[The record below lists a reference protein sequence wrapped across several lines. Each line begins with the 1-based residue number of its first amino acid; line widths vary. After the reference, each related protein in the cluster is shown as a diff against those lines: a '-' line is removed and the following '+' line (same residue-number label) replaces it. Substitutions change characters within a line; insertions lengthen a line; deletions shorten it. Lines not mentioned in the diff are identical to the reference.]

1 MTRNGKMLTNNR
13 LKKILQIMEDEG
25 DVRISELSQQ
35 LGVSEATIRRDLDAL
50 HADDKVLR
58 VHGGAVLKERPL
70 FEAPV
75 QRRIRQ
81 NEQEKKAIAQA
92 AADMIGAKE
101 AVFLGSGTTTME
113 IAKCLVD
120 RKDLS
125 VVTNSLLVAQT
136 LATCEGINLIFLG
149 GFLRSGELSFIG
161 HITEQA
167 IKEVRVDKII
177 MGIPAI
183 DVKAGLTN
191 DYLPEVMTDRAIL
204 AMEADLIIVADHT
217 KFGKTASAYMAPVTR
232 IATLVTD
239 AQTDKKILE
248 AFRSK
253 GIKIVVASR

>member
-1 MTRNGKMLTNNR
+1 MLTNNR
-13 LKKILQIMEDEG
+13 LKKILQIMEEEG

-35 LGVSEATIRRDLDAL
+35 LGVSEATVRRDLDNL
-50 HADDKVLR
+50 HADEKVLR

-75 QRRIRQ
+75 QRRMRQ
-81 NEQEKKAIAQA
+81 NEQEKKAIARA
-92 AADMIGAKE
+92 AADMIGTGE

-113 IAKCLVD
+113 IARLLVD
-120 RKDLS
+120 CQELS

-204 AMEADLIIVADHT
+204 AMEAELIIVADNT
-217 KFGKTASAYMAPVTR
+217 KFGKTASAYIAPVTR
-232 IATLVTD
+232 IASLVTD
-239 AQTDKKILE
+239 SHTDTNTLQELRK
-248 AFRSK
+248 A
-253 GIKIVVASR
+253 GIKVIVAELKRDDAV